1 MIVKYS
7 MSNCSNCQ
15 KLSNILKLNNIVV
28 EERELDEQTAKEL
41 NIMSV
46 PVMIKFVDGKEV
58 DRITGLVPV
67 SRIKEFCEVE

>member
-7 MSNCSNCQ
+7 MPNCGNCQ

-46 PVMIKFVDGKEV
+46 PAMIKFVNGKEV

-67 SRIKEFCEVE
+67 SKIKEFCEVE

>member
-7 MSNCSNCQ
+7 MPNCSNCR
-15 KLSNILKLNNIVV
+15 KLSQILKQNNIVV

-46 PVMIKFVDGKEV
+46 PVMIKFIDDKEV
-58 DRITGLVPV
+58 DRITGLVTV
-67 SRIKEFCEVE
+67 SRIKEFCEAE

>member
-7 MSNCSNCQ
+7 MPNCSNCR
-15 KLSNILKLNNIVV
+15 KLSQILKQNNIVV

-46 PVMIKFVDGKEV
+46 PVMIKFIDDKEV

-67 SRIKEFCEVE
+67 SKIKEFCND

>member
-7 MSNCSNCQ
+7 MPNCGNCQ

-46 PVMIKFVDGKEV
+46 PVMIKFINGKEV

-67 SRIKEFCEVE
+67 SKIKEFCEVK

>member
-7 MSNCSNCQ
+7 MPNCGNCQ

-58 DRITGLVPV
+58 DRITGVVTV

>member
-7 MSNCSNCQ
+7 MPNCGNCQ
-15 KLSNILKLNNIVV
+15 KLSNILKLNNIIV

-46 PVMIKFVDGKEV
+46 PVMIKFVNGKEV

-67 SRIKEFCEVE
+67 SRIKEFCKVE

>member
-7 MSNCSNCQ
+7 MPNCGNCQ

-28 EERELDEQTAKEL
+28 EEMELTNEIAQDL

-46 PVMIKFVDGKEV
+46 PVMIKFVNGKEV

-67 SRIKEFCEVE
+67 SKIKDFCNE

>member
-7 MSNCSNCQ
+7 MLNCGNCQ

-46 PVMIKFVDGKEV
+46 PVMIKFVNGKEV

>member
-7 MSNCSNCQ
+7 MPNCSNCR
-15 KLSNILKLNNIVV
+15 KLSQILKQNNIVV

-46 PVMIKFVDGKEV
+46 PVMIKFIDDKEV
-58 DRITGLVPV
+58 DRITRLVTV
-67 SRIKEFCEVE
+67 SRIKEFCEAE

>member
-7 MSNCSNCQ
+7 MPNCSNCR
-15 KLSNILKLNNIVV
+15 KLSQILKQNNIIV

-46 PVMIKFVDGKEV
+46 PVMIKFIDDKEV

-67 SRIKEFCEVE
+67 SKIKEFCND

>member
-7 MSNCSNCQ
+7 MPNCGNCQ
-15 KLSNILKLNNIVV
+15 KLSNILKINKIVV

-67 SRIKEFCEVE
+67 SKIKEFCEVE

>member
-7 MSNCSNCQ
+7 MPNCGNCQ
-15 KLSNILKLNNIVV
+15 KLSNILKINNIVV

-46 PVMIKFVDGKEV
+46 PVMIKFVDRKEV

-67 SRIKEFCEVE
+67 SKIKEFCEVE

>member
-7 MSNCSNCQ
+7 MPNCGNCQ

-46 PVMIKFVDGKEV
+46 PVMIKFINGKEV

-67 SRIKEFCEVE
+67 SKIKEFCEVE

>member
-7 MSNCSNCQ
+7 MPNCGNCQ
-15 KLSNILKLNNIVV
+15 KLSNILKLNKIVA

-41 NIMSV
+41 NIISV

-67 SRIKEFCEVE
+67 SKIKEFCNE

>member
-7 MSNCSNCQ
+7 MPNCSNCR
-15 KLSNILKLNNIVV
+15 KLSQILKQNNIVV
-28 EERELDEQTAKEL
+28 EEREVDEQTAKEL

-46 PVMIKFVDGKEV
+46 PVMIKFIDDKEV

-67 SRIKEFCEVE
+67 SKIKEFCND

>member
-7 MSNCSNCQ
+7 MPNCGNCQ
-15 KLSNILKLNNIVV
+15 KLSNILKINKIVV

-67 SRIKEFCEVE
+67 SKIKEFCNE

>member
-7 MSNCSNCQ
+7 MPNCGNCQ
-15 KLSNILKLNNIVV
+15 KLSNILKINKIVV

-46 PVMIKFVDGKEV
+46 PVMIKFVNGKEV

-67 SRIKEFCEVE
+67 SKIKEFCEVE

>member
-7 MSNCSNCQ
+7 MPNCGNCQ
-15 KLSNILKLNNIVV
+15 KLSNILKLNNIIV

-46 PVMIKFVDGKEV
+46 PVMIKFVNGKEV

-67 SRIKEFCEVE
+67 SRIKEFCKAE

>member
-7 MSNCSNCQ
+7 MPNCSNCQ
-15 KLSNILKLNNIVV
+15 KLSNILKLNNIIV

-46 PVMIKFVDGKEV
+46 PVMIKIVDGKEV

-67 SRIKEFCEVE
+67 SKIKEFCEAE